1 MPDTIMDDH
10 IYDDIIFNLHQQIL
24 DEEES
29 KRKPLYDD
37 LSDEEFWEEDEL
49 YKDLL
54 EDDKDLD
61 DDEDE

>member
-1 MPDTIMDDH
+1 MTDTTMGDH

-54 EDDKDLD
+54 EDNEE
-61 DDEDE
+61 EDNEE